1 MLCKPCKGKK
11 FFIAIQ
17 VVYICSVSEEM
28 NKSFST
34 TQIDC
39 AEQILHLQKHK
50 YKTQELCRRTK
61 MHL

>member
-39 AEQILHLQKHK
+39 AENKYFCFEIIKLHSHIWKIRTIK
-50 YKTQELCRRTK
+50 Y
-61 MHL
+61 

>member
-39 AEQILHLQKHK
+39 AEQILHFL
-50 YKTQELCRRTK
+50 YKSHRHPFNNIL
-61 MHL
+61 